1 MDYQEVKVKLTNVQL
16 NNLKSAAKNKTG
28 KTLRITKKNVQYEEL
43 PHELFLT
50 TTQKTKIRNA
60 FSNNMS
66 TNINLST
73 AQLSKNIQSG
83 GSLSKSLGN
92 MMGDLG
98 KKALLE
104 LAVPLPEDVLPRLAT
119 KAISFVLAKF
129 ERKISVQGL
138 A

>member
-1 MDYQEVKVKLTNVQL
+1 
-16 NNLKSAAKNKTG
+16 
-28 KTLRITKKNVQYEEL
+28 
-43 PHELFLT
+43 
-50 TTQKTKIRNA
+50 
-60 FSNNMS
+60 MS

-104 LAVPLPEDVLPRLAT
+104 LAVPLAEDVLPRLAT

>member
-16 NNLKSAAKNKTG
+16 NNFKSAAKNKTG

-104 LAVPLPEDVLPRLAT
+104 LAVPLAEDVLPRLAT

>member
-16 NNLKSAAKNKTG
+16 NNFKSAAKNKTG

-92 MMGDLG
+92 TMGDLG

-104 LAVPLPEDVLPRLAT
+104 LAVPLAEDVLPRLAT